1 MPKPKPDSSFSPHQP
16 RHVLFVLL
24 SHLGWPFL
32 IGAATCSLFY
42 ALIYRGPLNVP
53 SMHRYFAS
61 HPVLI
66 LETAL
71 FFVGLASLLL
81 KFLDVVAQY
90 LAINRVQLETPPPQG
105 QRLEETGRLLSQLDR
120 LSASVRHSYLGRRL
134 HDVLTLVSRK
144 GSADGLE
151 DELKYLADMDVA
163 RQQESYGLVRIVIWA
178 TPMLGFL
185 GTVVGI
191 TQALGDLDPKQLATD
206 IQGAMTGLLAGL
218 YVAFDTTALA
228 LSLSMALMF
237 IQFLLDRIET
247 QLLSTVDLRASEML
261 IGRFQQLGA
270 ATDPY
275 LASVERMSQQVLHAS
290 EDVIRQQAQV
300 WEATIEA
307 AHQRWSQLVDSAES
321 QTEAALLGALEKSL
335 QKHATEMARLER
347 EASERAA
354 RRWEQL
360 QTALS
365 DNARIMRAQ
374 QEEMIRQSDLLAQV
388 IKATGDVKTLESALN
403 QNLQALAG
411 AKNFEETVM
420 SLSAAVNLLSS
431 RASRMPENA
440 IQVDLQKS
448 TAKSRAA

>member
-1 MPKPKPDSSFSPHQP
+1 
-16 RHVLFVLL
+16 L
-24 SHLGWPFL
+24 
-32 IGAATCSLFY
+32 
-42 ALIYRGPLNVP
+42 
-53 SMHRYFAS
+53 
-61 HPVLI
+61 
-66 LETAL
+66 
-71 FFVGLASLLL
+71 
-81 KFLDVVAQY
+81 
-90 LAINRVQLETPPPQG
+90 VQLEAPPPQG
-105 QRLEETGRLLSQLDR
+105 QRVEDTGRLLGQLDR

-134 HDVLTLVSRK
+134 YDVLTLVARK

-151 DELKYLADMDVA
+151 EELKYLSDMDGA
-163 RQQESYGLVRIVIWA
+163 RQQESYALVRIVIWA

-237 IQFLLDRIET
+237 IQFVIDRIET

-261 IGRFQQLGA
+261 VGRFQQLGA
-270 ATDPY
+270 GTDPY

-290 EDVIRQQAQV
+290 EDVIRQQAKV

-307 AHQRWSQLVDSAES
+307 AHQRWSQLVDTAES

-335 QKHATEMARLER
+335 QTHASELAKLER
-347 EASERAA
+347 DASERAA

-365 DNARIMRAQ
+365 DNARVMRAQ
-374 QEEMIRQSDLLAQV
+374 QEEMMRQSELLAQV
-388 IKATGDVKTLESALN
+388 IKATGDVKTLETALN
-403 QNLQALAG
+403 QNLHALAG
-411 AKNFEETVM
+411 AQNFEDTVM

-431 RASRMPENA
+431 RVSRAPEHA

-448 TAKSRAA
+448 PAKNRAA